1 MLRLRFEHPKHLGIL
16 FDIAIKSTMSVDQ
29 FLRHHQFEF
38 PRFTHEAAYTCA
50 QFDALDL
57 NLSGVRNKNLFL
69 QDKKGRRH
77 FLVLTPP
84 DHQVDLTA
92 LSSKLG
98 VKKLGLA
105 SQDRLG
111 RYLGVE
117 SGSVSILALVNDSE
131 LKVELVVDRTI
142 WHADAIQ
149 AHPLINT
156 ETVIIESQG
165 LQRFLSLTGHKPTVI
180 EVPRL

>member
-1 MLRLRFEHPKHLGIL
+1 M
-16 FDIAIKSTMSVDQ
+16 
-29 FLRHHQFEF
+29 
-38 PRFTHEAAYTCA
+38 
-50 QFDALDL
+50 
-57 NLSGVRNKNLFL
+57 
-69 QDKKGRRH
+69 
-77 FLVLTPP
+77 VLTPP

-131 LKVELVVDRTI
+131 LKVELVVDQTI
-142 WHADAIQ
+142 WHAEAIQ

-156 ETVIIESQG
+156 ETVIIEAQG
-165 LQRFLSLTGHKPTVI
+165 LQRFLSLTGHKPTVM
-180 EVPRL
+180 EVPHL